1 MRKSLRPWEPVTR
14 DEEPFVTAE
23 NGNSTLTTVW
33 LSGELGAH
41 NVADGRL
48 CVPFLFSWPWPL
60 PSHGKYD
67 EYLWVFMGEWRRGG
81 KIVTSFTIGYACSCL
96 CVLGLRRQSLFF
108 FFHNSFVF
116 FVLTLFLHDKFVTVV
131 RAIDLWIC
139 RRKESKLPLLACSR
153 NETLACPAGQFGCE
167 GIRNMR

>member
-108 FFHNSFVF
+108 SFTILLFFSSWLCFCTTNLLPWYELLISGSAVEKNPSFRSSPAQE
-116 FVLTLFLHDKFVTVV
+116 T
-131 RAIDLWIC
+131 
-139 RRKESKLPLLACSR
+139 KL
-153 NETLACPAGQFGCE
+153 
-167 GIRNMR
+167 